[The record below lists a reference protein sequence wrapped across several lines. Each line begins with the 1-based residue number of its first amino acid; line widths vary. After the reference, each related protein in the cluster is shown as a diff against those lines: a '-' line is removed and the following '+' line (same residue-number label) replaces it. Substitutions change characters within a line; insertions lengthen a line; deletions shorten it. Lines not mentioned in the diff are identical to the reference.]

1 MIVFNQT
8 KPTVR
13 GTVSCFHQNSTKCVD
28 KKRTLIKRSKT
39 QLKKLSDCFQKTIK
53 SLDEIAREDV
63 KYSKELFEQDN
74 TDVTV
79 HERDDDPF
87 DV

>member
-13 GTVSCFHQNSTKCVD
+13 GTVSYHNSTKCVD